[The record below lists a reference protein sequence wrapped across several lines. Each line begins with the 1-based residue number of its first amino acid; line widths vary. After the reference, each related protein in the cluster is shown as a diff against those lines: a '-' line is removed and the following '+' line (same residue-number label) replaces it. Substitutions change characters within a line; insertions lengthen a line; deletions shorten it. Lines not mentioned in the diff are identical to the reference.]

1 MNLAMKKIYFL
12 IIPFLWRSQSCG
24 VYSFTGASIPPEMKT
39 ITVPFFENEAALV
52 VNYLS
57 QDFTEEL
64 KKRIRETTKLSIVT
78 AQGNASMSGAITDYR
93 YAPIS
98 IPATGN
104 NQAPI
109 AGASVLSISVRVK
122 FDYETNKKISFD
134 QTFTKTQN
142 YTGDLSTQEKALTKI
157 IIGQLIDEIFNAA
170 FNNW

>member
-1 MNLAMKKIYFL
+1 MKKNWGLVIALGAIMLLF
-12 IIPFLWRSQSCG
+12 QSC
-24 VYSFTGASIPPEMKT
+24 YTLKSTTIPPELKT
-39 ITVPFFENEAALV
+39 ISVPFFENEASLV
-52 VNYLS
+52 VGTLS

-98 IPATGN
+98 IQATGN

-122 FDYETNKKISFD
+122 FDYQADKKLSFD

-142 YTGDLSTQEKALTKI
+142 YTGDLSTQEKALTQVI
-157 IIGQLIDEIFNAA
+157 IKQLIDEIFNAA

>member
-1 MNLAMKKIYFL
+1 MKRIWGLVITLSAIMLLF
-12 IIPFLWRSQSCG
+12 QSC
-24 VYSFTGASIPPEMKT
+24 YTLKSTSIPPELKT
-39 ITVPFFENEAALV
+39 ISVPFFENEASLV
-52 VNYLS
+52 VASLS

-78 AQGNASMSGAITDYR
+78 GQGNASMSGAIKDYR

-98 IPATGN
+98 IPATGA

-122 FDYETNKKISFD
+122 FDYEANKKLSFD

-157 IIGQLIDEIFNAA
+157 IITQLIDEIFNAA